1 MVNDQEGSFYPLF
14 SGNIMGKVL
23 NRVTGNTYSRKDAM
37 GHYKY
42 LIKRSL
48 EDPTDVRL
56 RRMMRFVANML
67 EIPSDIHEKLIEEAW
82 KDRSKLE
89 DVRCRPFI
97 KADVETMYT
106 ILTGDTFV
114 DKTPV
119 EVIAPPRKNN
129 VIEEKITLV
138 KSILDDHD
146 GLFDRAEV
154 ETYSTLSEMI
164 DDDISLETGTSLLD
178 TARDSPFTSD
188 GWGRKYEGSRVGNYG
203 YLRDIKN

>member
-48 EDPTDVRL
+48 EDPTDVRI

-67 EIPSDIHEKLIEEAW
+67 DIPSDIHEKLIEEAW

-89 DVRCRPFI
+89 NTICRPFI
-97 KADVETMYT
+97 KADIETMYT
-106 ILTGDTFV
+106 ILTGDTYI
-114 DKTPV
+114 DNTPV
-119 EVIAPPRKNN
+119 EGISPPLKNN
-129 VIEEKITLV
+129 VINEKILLV
-138 KSILDDHD
+138 KSILDDYD
-146 GLFDRAEV
+146 GVFDKAEV
-154 ETYSTLSEMI
+154 ETYSTFSEMV
-164 DDDISLETGTSLLD
+164 DEDISLGTGTSLLD
-178 TARDSPFTSD
+178 TTRDSPFTSD

-203 YLRDIKN
+203 YIKDVKN